1 MSSDSASADT
11 DDEPVVARTRVVVGA
26 VSGIAV
32 GVGSIFVAPW
42 QFAILAGWDTAA
54 AVFLIWMWSTIHPMS
69 GDRTMEFAIREDPS
83 RALSDV
89 MLIVASLSCLVGV
102 AFTLIKAADAS
113 GNGKAGLVAIAVLSV
128 IVSWTVVHTVF
139 TLRYAG
145 LYYTAPAGG
154 VDFNTDTS
162 NGEASELPDYVDFAY
177 LAFTV
182 GMTYQ
187 VSDTDIT
194 DRSIRRTALKHGLL
208 SFLFGTFIVAM
219 LINVIAGLLK

>member
-139 TLRYAG
+139 TLRYAVC
-145 LYYTAPAGG
+145 TTRHRPAG
-154 VDFNTDTS
+154 
-162 NGEASELPDYVDFAY
+162 
-177 LAFTV
+177 
-182 GMTYQ
+182 
-187 VSDTDIT
+187 
-194 DRSIRRTALKHGLL
+194 SISTPTRRTEKRANCPTM
-208 SFLFGTFIVAM
+208 STSPISPSRSA
-219 LINVIAGLLK
+219 